1 MPANAAPTRRRLTR
15 EQRAR
20 QLLDVAWA
28 LVGDEGTDALTLGRL
43 AEAAGVT
50 KPVAYDHFVTRNGLL
65 AALYDDYDGR
75 QTVVFHE
82 RIGRARAQLADR
94 AAAIASGYIDCVL
107 SQGSEVQGILAAL
120 VGAPELHEVR
130 RRYQQD
136 FIDNCDT
143 WLGPF
148 AADGT
153 VPLAGRWA
161 ILGAAEALSEA
172 VAAGALDKAGAAVVI
187 AVPQSTPSDVPTA
200 RLRAQTRVS
209 RLGRSGVSTT
219 SSGPR
224 FDAPVEVG
232 S

>member
-82 RIGRARAQLADR
+82 RIGRARAHLADR

-172 VAAGALDKAGAAVVI
+172 VAGGALDKVGAEAEL
-187 AVPQSTPSDVPTA
+187 Q
-200 RLRAQTRVS
+200 RLIVATVKRR
-209 RLGRSGVSTT
+209 
-219 SSGPR
+219 
-224 FDAPVEVG
+224 
-232 S
+232 